1 MIYLQGFM
9 LKEYSLNDISN
20 IMDGDYDYA
29 NWLTLSVEGVIKECS
44 T

>member
-1 MIYLQGFM
+1 MIYLQGFGM
-9 LKEYSLNDISN
+9 KEYSLNDISN